1 MKRALALLFIL
12 GSAAVILSAVDLSRS
27 DSVTITGSARP
38 VTGGFGIDTKNIEAR
53 IAELRSDS
61 ESYSNSMEDEDGE
74 FINTGNVKA
83 LSPGSRLERSLSVN
97 LLSNNSTGKDSLPSG
112 SISQNG
118 TANTTALN
126 ASAANASALA
136 PTAIK
141 GSEVPSSSNLGSED
155 ASSSSPAAAKSFY
168 NTSTSRQGM
177 GNSAIKSSMS
187 LKGDFEVK
195 KSAGF

>member
-1 MKRALALLFIL
+1 MKTALALLFIL
-12 GSAAVILSAVDLSRS
+12 GSAAVIFSAVDLSHS

-53 IAELRSDS
+53 IAELRSDA

-83 LSPGSRLERSLSVN
+83 MSPGSRLERSLSVN
-97 LLSNNSTGKDSLPSG
+97 PLSNSTSKDSLLSG
-112 SISQNG
+112 SIAQNG
-118 TANTTALN
+118 TANTTTLN

-141 GSEVPSSSNLGSED
+141 GSEIPRGSNLGSED
-155 ASSSSPAAAKSFY
+155 ASSSSQAAAKSLY

-187 LKGDFEVK
+187 LKGDFEVQ
-195 KSAGF
+195 KSGGF